1 MYEYKITEKNG
12 FLLNSIIYD
21 IRVIQKKIS
30 TIFNQ

>member
-1 MYEYKITEKNG
+1 MYEYKFMEKNG